1 MSQTTE
7 LVLLLVAL
15 GVLVISVLIIRRR
28 QRVDRAEA
36 SGESPYAVSSEGQ
49 KRCPSCGMF
58 NVWTAQT
65 CVSCGRHLSG

>member
-28 QRVDRAEA
+28 QRVDRAAA
-36 SGESPYAVSSEGQ
+36 SSESPYAVSSEGQ

-58 NVWTAQT
+58 NVWTART